1 MTYFEHL
8 SDRFD
13 FGKFNG
19 RTLGEVLTFSP
30 SYLTWVVYNVSGSV
44 CKISDTAI
52 EEIKTVF
59 PNLNIS
65 EEFERQ
71 RLIQLQGKDGFI
83 DEDRY
88 HNSYSEDDFEPTYDR
103 YNGSYAQDEMD
114 YSDDDIDTIFDGDPL
129 AYWNID

>member
-1 MTYFEHL
+1 M
-8 SDRFD
+8 
-13 FGKFNG
+13 
-19 RTLGEVLTFSP
+19 
-30 SYLTWVVYNVSGSV
+30 
-44 CKISDTAI
+44 CKITDTAI

-71 RLIQLQGKDGFI
+71 RLIQLQWKEEV

-88 HNSYSEDDFEPTYDR
+88 DNSYSEDDFEPTYDR
-103 YNGSYAQDEMD
+103 YNGSYAQDEME

>member
-71 RLIQLQGKDGFI
+71 
-83 DEDRY
+83 
-88 HNSYSEDDFEPTYDR
+88 
-103 YNGSYAQDEMD
+103 
-114 YSDDDIDTIFDGDPL
+114 
-129 AYWNID
+129 